1 MPRPH
6 SFLFAML
13 AGLCLLAGCGGP
25 PATPAVFSA
34 QQAPIARALTP
45 TPALASESQII
56 VAQGAPVPQSPP
68 ATPAPIAAQ
77 AVPVAAPPA
86 PLLAPASPLGQ
97 TIDGYMNDIVN
108 AGWFQGAIL
117 VARGGQVIISKGY
130 GMADAEHGTPNTAQ
144 TRFRLASVTKQFTAA
159 AVVILQARG
168 QLNVQDSICT
178 YLPNCPNAWREITVL
193 HLLTHTSGLPNYT
206 DFASY
211 EPSQM
216 QPTTPDELIA
226 RFRDLPLVYTP
237 GTTYSYENSDYVL
250 LGRIVEQVSGQA
262 YADFL
267 RDAIFAPLQ
276 MNDSGVDAGLGIGPG
291 YAVGYGGFNEKAPAL
306 DASTLFSA
314 GAAYSTVEDLYR
326 WDQALYSDAIVPA
339 ALRAQMFTP
348 FLSDY
353 AFGWKVDRLGDRLRL
368 SHPGLIDGFATYF
381 ARYPDDHVT
390 VIVLGNMDAANT
402 SGIGD
407 YLASLVFGS
416 Y

>member
-1 MPRPH
+1 
-6 SFLFAML
+6 
-13 AGLCLLAGCGGP
+13 
-25 PATPAVFSA
+25 VISA
-34 QQAPIARALTP
+34 Q
-45 TPALASESQII
+45 
-56 VAQGAPVPQSPP
+56 
-68 ATPAPIAAQ
+68 AA
-77 AVPVAAPPA
+77 PVAAPGA
-86 PLLAPASPLGQ
+86 ALSARATPLGQ
-97 TIDGYMNDIVN
+97 TLDSYMNDIVN

-117 VARGGQVIISKGY
+117 VARDGQIIISKGY

-159 AVVILQARG
+159 AIVILQARG
-168 QLNVQDSICT
+168 KLNVQNTICT
-178 YLPNCPNAWREITVL
+178 YLPNCPDAWRDITIL

-206 DFASY
+206 DFSSY

-216 QPTTPDELIA
+216 QPATPDELIA
-226 RFRDLPLVYTP
+226 RFRDLPLLYAP
-237 GTTYSYENSDYVL
+237 GTAYSYENSDYVL
-250 LGRIVEQVSGQA
+250 LGRIVEQVSGQP

-276 MNDSGVDAGLGIGPG
+276 MRDSGVDAGLGIGPG

-314 GAAYSTVEDLYR
+314 GAVYSTVEDLYR
-326 WDQALYSDAIVPA
+326 WDQALYTDTIVPA
-339 ALRAQMFTP
+339 ELRSLMFTP
-348 FLSDY
+348 FLNDY
-353 AFGWKVDRLGDRLRL
+353 AFGWKVDRPGDRLRI
-368 SHPGLIDGFATYF
+368 SHPGLIDGFATYI

-416 Y
+416 